1 MCGKKNI
8 YFLCFCFIRG
18 EFWVEESSLYG
29 RHSKLCKA
37 VSLIGGKKKCNFEQK
52 IVRFMKKIAPM
63 RANQIAR
70 IIDDFKMDIKIIL
83 IAIIKEVVLMI

>member
-1 MCGKKNI
+1 MAKKKI

-18 EFWVEESSLYG
+18 EFWVKESSLYG

-37 VSLIGGKKKCNFEQK
+37 VSLIGKKMQFRTKK
-52 IVRFMKKIAPM
+52 SAMKKIAPM

-83 IAIIKEVVLMI
+83 IAIIKK

>member
-1 MCGKKNI
+1 MAKKKI

-18 EFWVEESSLYG
+18 EFWVEESSFYG

-37 VSLIGGKKKCNFEQK
+37 VSSIGEKCNFEQK

-63 RANQIAR
+63 RNQIAR

-83 IAIIKEVVLMI
+83 IAIIKK

>member
-1 MCGKKNI
+1 MCGKKKI

-18 EFWVEESSLYG
+18 EFCVEESSLYG

-37 VSLIGGKKKCNFEQK
+37 VSLIGKKCNFEQK

-83 IAIIKEVVLMI
+83 IAMIKEVVLII